1 MTAKA
6 ADRRHRVGAAPKA
19 RPVRPGASGWP
30 GLPRKSSR
38 RRRHDGVEE
47 KPATLA
53 QRSFDE
59 GNQDMPLAKVH
70 VLEGQYDKTRL
81 GKMSEAIQNAL
92 IEVLGVPPDDFFQV
106 HHVLPRDRYRHTP
119 AFLGQEY
126 SDDMI
131 LLEVTFITGRPKETR
146 LALLKSLNEKIVA
159 AVKISPADLVILLY
173 EIAGENAS
181 FGSGLA
187 QRTHIA
193 AQS

>member
-1 MTAKA
+1 
-6 ADRRHRVGAAPKA
+6 
-19 RPVRPGASGWP
+19 
-30 GLPRKSSR
+30 
-38 RRRHDGVEE
+38 
-47 KPATLA
+47 
-53 QRSFDE
+53 
-59 GNQDMPLAKVH
+59 MPLAKVH
-70 VLEGQYDKTRL
+70 LLESQYDSARIGQLSK
-81 GKMSEAIQNAL
+81 AIQDAL
-92 IEVLGVPPDDFFQV
+92 IEVLGVPPDDFFQI

-131 LLEVTFITGRPKETR
+131 LLELTFITGRSKETR

-159 AVKISPADLVILLY
+159 AVKISPADLVVLLY

-187 QRTHIA
+187 QRAHIA